1 MIYANP
7 KRKSEFWV
15 EKFRKGGV
23 FKTPMELKRFIIDNY
38 EGIVPSNTDFD
49 IGYYKPSRGS
59 IYIESGNEM
68 LIMYELYKDQ
78 HELNI

>member
-1 MIYANP
+1 
-7 KRKSEFWV
+7 
-15 EKFRKGGV
+15 
-23 FKTPMELKRFIIDNY
+23 MELKLFIIDSY

-59 IYIESGNEM
+59 TKVYIKSDTDM

-78 HELNI
+78 HELNIWCVENCQDENEKPSSATASKKTQV